1 MKTLIASLAAVGLL
15 ALTATV
21 SFMLGTKTNRAENAV
36 GIASVQAVL
45 GFNHLLR
52 YRVLEADLSKG
63 CASEALA
70 KVRISIDQETRL
82 LSSYYSEHNSPSVSE
97 YIAKRDPTLLT
108 QLKGFKSKYGDSW
121 SEPQCP
127 K

>member
-1 MKTLIASLAAVGLL
+1 MKTLIASVALVSLLVLAAI
-15 ALTATV
+15 V
-21 SFMLGTKTNRAENAV
+21 SFSLGAKTNRAEHRA
-36 GIASVQAVL
+36 GLASVQAAL

-63 CASEALA
+63 CSSEALE

-82 LSSYYSEHNSPSVSE
+82 LSEYYEKHNDPGLSV
-97 YIAKRDPTLLT
+97 YISKRDSTLLT
-108 QLKGFKSKYGDSW
+108 RLKGFKTKYGNSW
-121 SEPQCP
+121 TEPECS

>member
-1 MKTLIASLAAVGLL
+1 MKTLIASSAVVGLL
-15 ALTATV
+15 ALTAIG
-21 SFMLGTKTNRAENAV
+21 SFMLGAKTNRAEPAAGV
-36 GIASVQAVL
+36 AAVQAVL

-52 YRVLEADLSKG
+52 YRELEADLSKG
-63 CASEALA
+63 CSSEALE

-82 LSSYYSEHNSPSVSE
+82 LSSYYAEHNSPSVSE
-97 YIAKRDPTLLT
+97 YISKRDPTLLT

-121 SEPQCP
+121 SEPQCA